1 MRNRHLVDT
10 AMFDISFSHEE
21 AAFQAQSEL
30 ESFIK
35 REMMGV
41 IDEVFEV
48 ASEAGLVMR
57 IPSLEID
64 LGSVALPDYQSEWPR
79 RLRERLTALL
89 TEYSVSTSGGQM
101 SGSGVIDRHQADYEQ
116 LEYFLLHGTLPWY
129 SSLDHAPDL
138 ALLLDRAL
146 HDNALRLKKF
156 LQSTA
161 HRHQVLVRLVTQF
174 PLQSITRLFHSIAPS
189 HAHPVSA
196 LVDELRQAWPKND
209 SILDSI
215 GLSLEKAMAQ
225 LWLSILELMLG
236 QDSHQFSPR
245 ELLARALREMLFI
258 QHKIEH
264 KVLSEFILQ
273 TKQAAHTQSSS
284 VILLL
289 QQTLGEQTE
298 TVQRYAE
305 PDRQQHDNRQAME
318 EGSSE
323 QAELHD
329 IAGAFKAAVESGDTQ
344 AIAAL
349 WEKLLTQHASL
360 LERMLRRHGQR
371 AQFRAK
377 LAHGLTQSQLTDIL
391 ALLEP
396 REHAFVTNMIAQHE
410 RFRSRQESRARI
422 KDQMIRQLWEFS
434 LGYIL
439 VERGS
444 RFDKKTYLAS
454 VLRQMAAWEKIQIQ
468 ELLGN
473 LLENEN
479 LSDHGAANN
488 YEGEI
493 SDLFLDLQAQ
503 QGYDLRLMSVKTTDE
518 LEGEG
523 GYLVIVALVGDVDDK
538 DLHIR
543 IFDASGDKVVDKSE
557 KQIESGETL
566 TALKQQLTALKSQ
579 EDEQE
584 IIDGSSLSLEDKQEI
599 IRKATSSAG
608 HTPQQ
613 GGIIRE
619 ARPSP
624 HSKALRE
631 YLLYEQLHLTLA
643 NGVADLQDG
652 EARLLELMV
661 EIQRDYPWQLLRILR
676 ELQSSAI
683 NVSLIST
690 QLSAPL
696 LRKLLLAFLD
706 LTNSAAP
713 EGRSDLLDAV
723 IVNAGRVKNQVHY
736 FHQLLRCLIKGE
748 FFDFE
753 AIIAS
758 IECSAD
764 GGVTPDDASPAA
776 ALEPRVKEPALAKVT
791 EIQAEQSLRQ
801 FLDGEIELSP
811 AAAASIITHISEQ
824 LERQPLRMLQ
834 AIRLMDADTVWI
846 ARLVKLLPEHLLARI
861 AAELAGQPS
870 RCMLQVAELM
880 TLACH
885 NLQIGMAPP
894 LLRNIKWEF
903 IFTYLAAT
911 GRLFNENAFVQ
922 RYVETLSERTP
933 QGDPKKMRSL
943 LCQQLVA
950 NILPATQEVS
960 LRIIECLNNPG
971 ADSVIEQTTETAS
984 IDSVGPAQAIDQEPH
999 QEVYITNAGM
1009 VLAAPYLPR
1018 LFEMLGMTEKSAF
1031 KNLEAQL
1038 RAVHLLQYL
1047 VTKQAVSPEYRLF
1060 LNKLLCGVGTG
1071 QPIPLEIKLS
1081 GQEKELIDSL
1091 LHGMIENW
1099 KILGNTSVA
1108 GLRESF
1114 LQRQGKLLLRDE
1126 AWHLRVAS
1134 KPFDMLLDQLPW
1146 GFKTIKYP
1154 WMERLIHVQWR

>member
-10 AMFDISFSHEE
+10 AMFDISFSDEE
-21 AAFQAQSEL
+21 VAFQAQSEL

-48 ASEAGLVMR
+48 ASETGLVMR
-57 IPSLEID
+57 IPSLEVD

-89 TEYSVSTSGGQM
+89 TEYSVSTSGGQI

-116 LEYFLLHGTLPWY
+116 LEYFLLHGALPWY
-129 SSLDHAPDL
+129 SSLDDASDL

-146 HDNALRLKKF
+146 HDNALRLKRF
-156 LQSTA
+156 LQSTT
-161 HRHQVLVRLVTQF
+161 HRHQVLVRLVCQF
-174 PLQSITRLFHSIAPS
+174 PLQSITQLFHSLAPA
-189 HAHPVSA
+189 HALPVSA
-196 LVDELRQAWPKND
+196 LMDDLHQAWRRND
-209 SILDSI
+209 SILYSI
-215 GLSLEKAMAQ
+215 DLTLEKAIAQ
-225 LWLSILELMLG
+225 LWLSILELILG
-236 QDSHQFSPR
+236 QDGHRYRPR

-273 TKQAAHTQSSS
+273 TKQAAHTQPSS

-289 QQTLGEQTE
+289 QQTLEEQTE

-305 PDRQQHDNRQAME
+305 PDRKQHDNRQAME

-323 QAELHD
+323 QAGLHD
-329 IAGAFKAAVESGDTQ
+329 IAGAFKSAVESGDTQ
-344 AIAAL
+344 AITAL

-360 LERMLRRHGQR
+360 LERMLHRHGQL

-377 LAHGLTQSQLTDIL
+377 LAHGLTHTQLTDIL

-396 REHAFVTNMIAQHE
+396 REHAFVTSVIAQQE
-410 RFRSRQESRARI
+410 RFRSRQESRART

-444 RFDKKTYLAS
+444 RFDKKTYLAT
-454 VLRQMAAWEKIQIQ
+454 VLRQMAAWENIQIQ

-473 LLENEN
+473 LVEN

-493 SDLFLDLQAQ
+493 GDLFLDLRAQ

-523 GYLVIVALVGDVDDK
+523 GSLVIVALVGDVDGK

-543 IFDASGDKVVDKSE
+543 IFDANGDKVVDKAE
-557 KQIESGETL
+557 KQLESGETI

-613 GGIIRE
+613 GSIIRE

-631 YLLYEQLHLTLA
+631 YLLYEQLHLALV
-643 NGVADLQDG
+643 NGAADLQG
-652 EARLLELMV
+652 EEARLLELMV
-661 EIQRDYPWQLLRILR
+661 EIQRDYPWQLLRMLR
-676 ELQSSAI
+676 ELQSTAS
-683 NVSLIST
+683 NGSLIST
-690 QLSAPL
+690 QLSTPL

-706 LTNSAAP
+706 LTSPAGP

-723 IVNAGRVKNQVHY
+723 IVNAGRVTDQYHY
-736 FHQLLRCLIKGE
+736 FLQLLRCLIKDE
-748 FFDFE
+748 LFDFE
-753 AIIAS
+753 AIITS
-758 IECSAD
+758 IELSAD
-764 GGVTPDDASPAA
+764 SGVITGDASPATEV
-776 ALEPRVKEPALAKVT
+776 EPRVKESVLADVT
-791 EIQAEQSLRQ
+791 EVQAEQSLRQ
-801 FLDGEIELSP
+801 FLYGEIELSP
-811 AAAASIITHISEQ
+811 AAAASIITYITGQ

-834 AIRLMDADTVWI
+834 SIRLMDADTEWI
-846 ARLVKLLPEHLLARI
+846 VRLVKVLPEHLMARI

-870 RCMLQVAELM
+870 RCMLQAAELM

-885 NLQIGMAPP
+885 NLQIGMAPL

-922 RYVETLSERTP
+922 RYVETLTERTP
-933 QGDPKKMRSL
+933 QGDPQKMRSL

-950 NILPATQEVS
+950 NILPSTHEVS
-960 LRIIECLNNPG
+960 LRLIEFLSNPD
-971 ADSVIEQTTETAS
+971 ADSATEQTTEAVS
-984 IDSVGPAQAIDQEPH
+984 IDSLKPAQAIDQEPH
-999 QEVYITNAGM
+999 QEVYINNAGM

-1047 VTKQAVSPEYRLF
+1047 VYKQPVSPEYRLF
-1060 LNKLLCGVGTG
+1060 LNKLLCGVRTD

-1081 GQEKELIDSL
+1081 GQEQELIDSL

-1114 LQRQGKLLLRDE
+1114 LQRQGRLLLRDE
-1126 AWHLRVAS
+1126 EWHLRVAS